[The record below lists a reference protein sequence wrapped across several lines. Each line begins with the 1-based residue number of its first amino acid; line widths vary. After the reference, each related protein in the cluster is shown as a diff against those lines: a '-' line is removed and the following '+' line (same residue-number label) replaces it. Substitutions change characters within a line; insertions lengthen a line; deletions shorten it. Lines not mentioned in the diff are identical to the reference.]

1 MSFTLVLNSKNTYG
15 SGNNSYKY
23 DFIQGNFNIPPD
35 SEVMVA
41 NVQIP
46 YSFYNITQA
55 YNNNSFQFSFP
66 TGAYGFTTSTIT
78 IPDGFYTTTSLNYY
92 LQQWMISN
100 GYYLVNGSSQNV
112 YYFTIQYN
120 SYQYGNQILA
130 YTVPT
135 SLPSGYSFPSGYNA
149 STIFGGNGFPTA
161 SRTPF
166 ITILGNNFG
175 TFLGYTA
182 GSYPIQGS
190 GAVISGITLS
200 TTSIASF
207 TINNAG
213 SGYQGTLPVS
223 ITGGAGT
230 NSGFSANVINGV
242 ITSINIGTS
251 SGYTTAPTTITITGG
266 GGSGFAAT
274 FTVVSNVIT
283 AVNITAGGTGYTST
297 TPVTITQAGATAS
310 GYVATVSATG
320 TITAISGGTSSGFS
334 YFTTPPVISITTPV
348 SGVNFSASAVLSG
361 TSIAS
366 FTINNGGVNYAP
378 STQIAFSGG
387 GGSGATAIATVAS
400 GSITGYTSLNGGS
413 GYTSLPT
420 AVIYSAG
427 LTVNYSANSP
437 ITPVGST
444 VNSIIL
450 RCSLV
455 DNKVGIPMDILDSFT
470 IGGVGFGQNINYAP
484 QVSKWVKLSSGSF
497 SNFYITFCDQN
508 LNLLAALDNN
518 ILVTL
523 IFKLGK
529 PKALTNE

>member
-1 MSFTLVLNSKNTYG
+1 MNSKNTYG

-46 YSFYNITQA
+46 YSFYNITQS

-66 TGAYGFTTSTIT
+66 TGSYGFATSTIT

-100 GYYLVNGSSQNV
+100 GYYLINGSSQNV

-120 SYQYGNQILA
+120 SYQYGNQLLA

-135 SLPSGYSFPSGYNA
+135 SLPSGYSYPNGYNA

-207 TINNAG
+207 TIDNAG
-213 SGYQGTLPVS
+213 TNYRGTLPVVL
-223 ITGGAGT
+223 TGGGGT
-230 NSGFSANVINGV
+230 YSGFTANVINGF
-242 ITSINIGTS
+242 IMSINAGTS
-251 SGYTTAPTTITITGG
+251 SGYTSAPTVSLTTAG
-266 GGSGFAAT
+266 GGSGA
-274 FTVVSNVIT
+274 
-283 AVNITAGGTGYTST
+283 NITCVLSGNTIGAFTIVAAGTGYISR
-297 TPVTITQAGATAS
+297 TPVTITQTGATAS

-334 YFTTPPVISITTPV
+334 YFTTPPVISITTPFT
-348 SGVNFSASAVLSG
+348 GTNFSASAVLSG

-420 AVIYSAG
+420 AILYSAG
-427 LTVNYSANSP
+427 LTVNYSGNSP

-470 IGGVGFGQNINYAP
+470 IGGVGFGQNINYSP
-484 QVSKWVKLSSGSF
+484 NVSKWVKLSSGSF

-518 ILVTL
+518 IMVTL
-523 IFKLGK
+523 LFRLGK
-529 PKALTNE
+529 PKTIE

>member
-1 MSFTLVLNSKNTYG
+1 MSFTLVINSKNSVG
-15 SGNNSYKY
+15 SGNNCYKY

-66 TGAYGFTTSTIT
+66 TGSTTYATSTIT

-100 GYYLVNGSSQNV
+100 GYYLINAAGQNV

-120 SYQYGNQILA
+120 TYQYGNQILA

-135 SLPSGYSFPSGYNA
+135 ALPAGYSLPSGYTSL
-149 STIFGGNGFPTA
+149 TIFGGNGFPTV
-161 SRTPF
+161 SRTPY
-166 ITILGNNFG
+166 ITILANNFG
-175 TFLGYTA
+175 TFLGYTT

-190 GAVISGITLS
+190 GANIVPVLS

-207 TINNAG
+207 TINNSG
-213 SGYQGTLPVS
+213 SGYQGTLPIVL
-223 ITGGAGT
+223 TGGGGT
-230 NSGFSANVINGV
+230 YSGFTANVVNGI
-242 ITSINIGTS
+242 ITSINAGTS
-251 SGYTTAPTTITITGG
+251 SGYTSAPTVSITGG
-266 GGSGFAAT
+266 GGSG
-274 FTVVSNVIT
+274 
-283 AVNITAGGTGYTST
+283 VNITCVLSGNTIGTFTIVSGGTNYTST
-297 TPVTITQAGATAS
+297 TPVTITQSGATAS

-334 YFTTPPVISITTPV
+334 YSATPPVISITTPV
-348 SGVNFSASAVLSG
+348 AGINFSASAVLSG
-361 TSIAS
+361 TTISS
-366 FTINNGGVNYAP
+366 LTINNGGTNYSP

-387 GGSGATAIATVAS
+387 GGSGATAIATVVS

-413 GYTSLPT
+413 GYTSLPSI
-420 AVIYSAG
+420 VIYSAG
-427 LTVNYSANSP
+427 STVNYSGNSP

-455 DNKVGIPMDILDSFT
+455 DNKVTVPMDILDSFT
-470 IGGVGFGQNINYAP
+470 IGGVGFGQNINYSP
-484 QVSKWVKLSSGSF
+484 QVSKWVKLSAGSF
-497 SNFYITFCDQN
+497 SNFFITFCDQN
-508 LNLLAALDNN
+508 LNTIAALDNN
-518 ILVTL
+518 IMVTL
-523 IFKLGK
+523 LFRLGK
-529 PKALTNE
+529 PKTLD

>member
-1 MSFTLVLNSKNTYG
+1 MSFTLVINSKNTFG
-15 SGNNSYKY
+15 SGNNTFKY

-66 TGAYGFTTSTIT
+66 TSTYTFATSTIT

-100 GYYLVNGSSQNV
+100 GYYLINGSGQNV

-135 SLPSGYSFPSGYNA
+135 SLPSGFSYPSGYNA
-149 STIFGGNGFPTA
+149 STIFGGNGFPA
-161 SRTPF
+161 VSRTPF

-190 GAVISGITLS
+190 GASIVPVLA
-200 TTSIASF
+200 TTSLASF
-207 TINNAG
+207 TIDNAG
-213 SGYQGTLPVS
+213 TGYRGTLPVVL
-223 ITGGAGT
+223 TGGGGT
-230 NSGFSANVINGV
+230 YSGFTANVINGV
-242 ITSINIGTS
+242 ITSINAGTS
-251 SGYTTAPTTITITGG
+251 SGYTSAPTVSLTGG
-266 GGSGFAAT
+266 GGSGVNITCVLSGAT
-274 FTVVSNVIT
+274 IGAFTVVS
-283 AVNITAGGTGYTST
+283 GGTGYTST
-297 TPVTITQAGATAS
+297 TPVTITQSGATAS
-310 GYVATVSATG
+310 NYVATVSATG

-334 YFTTPPVISITTPV
+334 YFTTPPVIVITTPI
-348 SGVNFSASAVLSG
+348 SGINFSATATLSS

-366 FTINNGGVNYAP
+366 FTINNGGINYAP
-378 STQIAFSGG
+378 STQISVSGG
-387 GGSGATAIATVAS
+387 GGSGANAVATVSS
-400 GSITGYTSLNGGS
+400 GIITGYTSLNGGS

-420 AVIYSAG
+420 VIIYSAG
-427 LTVNYSANSP
+427 STVNYSGNSP

-455 DNKVGIPMDILDSFT
+455 DNKVSIPMDILDSFT
-470 IGGVGFGQNINYAP
+470 IGGVGFGQNINYSP
-484 QVSKWVKLSSGSF
+484 QVSKWVKLSAGSF

-508 LNLLAALDNN
+508 LNNLAALDNN
-518 ILVTL
+518 IMITL
-523 IFKLGK
+523 LFRLGK
-529 PKALTNE
+529 PKTIDY